1 MLSLYDYNH
10 MSLTHGFPFTDRFA
24 FAGRRLNLPAGS
36 PVFRQGDHTAGFFG
50 VRKGTVELIRTTE
63 NGGLVV
69 LHRAGPGENF
79 AEASLF
85 ADRYHCD
92 AIATSACDLI
102 FFPKK
107 EVLAALKEDDG
118 AATALLVNLSSQVQR
133 YRLLLQLCSI
143 RRADERVLAAME
155 AGLVPD
161 SWKSFAP
168 QIGLSPEAVYRALSS
183 LAKRGVINK
192 TERGKYS
199 VHPR

>member
-1 MLSLYDYNH
+1 MDTSALPLTDGLAVTGRSLNVRASAH
-10 MSLTHGFPFTDRFA
+10 L
-24 FAGRRLNLPAGS
+24 
-36 PVFRQGDHTAGFFG
+36 FRQGDQTVGFFAVHQG
-50 VRKGTVELIRTTE
+50 IVELTRTTQH
-63 NGGLVV
+63 GGLVV
-69 LHRAGPGENF
+69 LHRAGPGESF

-92 AIATSACDLI
+92 AIATSACELI

-107 EVLAALKEDDG
+107 EVLAALKEHDG
-118 AATALLVNLSSQVQR
+118 AAIALLVNLSSQVQR

-155 AGLVPD
+155 AGLVPG

-183 LAKRGVINK
+183 LTKRGVIHR
-192 TERGKYS
+192 TGRGKYRA
-199 VHPR
+199 PPK

>member
-1 MLSLYDYNH
+1 MMDTGALPLTDGLAVTGRSLNVRASAH
-10 MSLTHGFPFTDRFA
+10 L
-24 FAGRRLNLPAGS
+24 
-36 PVFRQGDHTAGFFG
+36 FRQGDQTVGFFTVHQG
-50 VRKGTVELIRTTE
+50 IVELTRTTQH
-63 NGGLVV
+63 GGLVV
-69 LHRAGPGENF
+69 LHRAGQGDSF

-92 AIATSACDLI
+92 AIATSACELI

-107 EVLAALKEDDG
+107 EVLAALKEHDG

-183 LAKRGVINK
+183 LAKRGVIHK
-192 TERGKYS
+192 TGRGKYS
-199 VHPR
+199 APPK